1 MGEYEVFDD
10 YIEMLIQFGYI
21 TLFASAFPLASFVAI
36 FANIVEYR
44 SDCWKLSRVF
54 KKPSVIKTDSIGMW
68 KHLLKM
74 MVSLSA
80 LRNCLIFAF
89 TSSQLQQFIPDN
101 YVVDQFGRST
111 LKTGAAEETILLM
124 LGMEHLLIVLA
135 ALVKSVVPRVPQH
148 VKNGISKR
156 GYLHQAMLAQGR
168 LQRME
173 SAASIQN
180 YR

>member
-36 FANIVEYR
+36 FANIIEYR

-80 LRNCLIFAF
+80 LRN
-89 TSSQLQQFIPDN
+89 
-101 YVVDQFGRST
+101 
-111 LKTGAAEETILLM
+111 
-124 LGMEHLLIVLA
+124 
-135 ALVKSVVPRVPQH
+135 
-148 VKNGISKR
+148 
-156 GYLHQAMLAQGR
+156 
-168 LQRME
+168 
-173 SAASIQN
+173 
-180 YR
+180 